1 MPDCEIVR
9 EGMCVAD
16 TSVIQDLSSVLNY
29 SAESIQKEL
38 EAVDHFIQGA
48 LEEFNRHVAYIK
60 QKFEEAQEEY
70 ESAQDA
76 YGSCLASQTY
86 TEDGNVVP
94 SCKSEENRVR
104 KAKAKMDEWEKK
116 LNKAESIRNECV
128 SATDDYYVPA
138 EGIFSH
144 AGGDGMMT
152 ALAGTH
158 TTETL
163 EFVKRVETFWE
174 KYLGQPVR
182 TENATSGD
190 DYCYKGTTLSNEEKK
205 LRFKEASDNIREKM
219 AAHGQLKAT
228 HVLFCPDC
236 KRPRNQCI
244 CAHIRER

>member
-1 MPDCEIVR
+1 MSEYEIVR
-9 EGMCVAD
+9 EGMRVAD
-16 TSVIQDLSSVLNY
+16 PSVIQDLSSVLNY

-60 QKFEEAQEEY
+60 RKFEEAQKEY
-70 ESAQDA
+70 ESAQDD

-86 TEDGNVVP
+86 TEDGDVVP
-94 SCKSEENRVR
+94 SCKSEERRV
-104 KAKAKMDEWEKK
+104 KMAKEKMDEWEKK

-128 SATDDYYVPA
+128 SVTDEYYVPA

-152 ALAGTH
+152 ALAGSH

-163 EFVKRVETFWE
+163 TFVKRVETFWE
-174 KYLGQPVR
+174 KYLGHHIG
-182 TENATSGD
+182 TESTTSGGSHRD
-190 DYCYKGTTLSNEEKK
+190 EGVSLSKEEKK
-205 LRFKEASDNIREKM
+205 IRFKEASDNIRNKM

-228 HVLFCPDC
+228 HVLFCPGC
-236 KRPRNQCI
+236 KRPMNQCI